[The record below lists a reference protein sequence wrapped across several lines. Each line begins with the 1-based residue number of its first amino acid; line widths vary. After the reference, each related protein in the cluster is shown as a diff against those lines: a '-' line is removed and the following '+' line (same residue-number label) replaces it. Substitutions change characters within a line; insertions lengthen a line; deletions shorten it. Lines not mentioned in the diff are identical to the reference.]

1 VLRSGASFTRTSI
14 NGPQRKLRIIE
25 IWRMTCYAMGSN
37 AILPHFGLWP
47 FPSGLD
53 VLFGSLH
60 GKEEMA
66 GVVGVLLCK
75 IEETQEVI
83 DSANNG
89 TSILVNST
97 VLE

>member
-1 VLRSGASFTRTSI
+1 
-14 NGPQRKLRIIE
+14 
-25 IWRMTCYAMGSN
+25 MTYCAMGSN
-37 AILPHFGLWP
+37 AILLHFGLWP

-75 IEETQEVI
+75 IDETQEVI

-89 TSILVNST
+89 TSIFVNST

>member
-1 VLRSGASFTRTSI
+1 
-14 NGPQRKLRIIE
+14 
-25 IWRMTCYAMGSN
+25 
-37 AILPHFGLWP
+37 
-47 FPSGLD
+47 LD

-66 GVVGVLLCK
+66 GVVGVLRCK
-75 IEETQEVI
+75 IEEAQEII

-89 TSILVNST
+89 TSILVIST

>member
-1 VLRSGASFTRTSI
+1 
-14 NGPQRKLRIIE
+14 
-25 IWRMTCYAMGSN
+25 
-37 AILPHFGLWP
+37 
-47 FPSGLD
+47 LD

-89 TSILVNST
+89 TSIFVNST